1 LDEGLIKTI
10 LEHEKEHR
18 ESLIFLFVILLYV
31 ATAEKNIFYIHSH
44 EDTIPTVAKKETE
57 IG

>member
-1 LDEGLIKTI
+1 MI
-10 LEHEKEHR
+10 LVQEKEHR

-44 EDTIPTVAKKETE
+44 EDTIPRAAKKETE
-57 IG
+57 IS